1 MTEKTLTPKQEA
13 FCIAYIETGNATEA
27 YRRAYEP
34 TTNKEATLNRSAKA
48 LVDNPKIASRVSELR
63 APVIEAA
70 QLTLESH
77 LEELKRLRDAALSA
91 EKYGPAINAEVA
103 RGRASGF
110 YVEKVSLQGGLT
122 VVVKDYTGRK
132 KPDVNG

>member
-1 MTEKTLTPKQEA
+1 MTDKLTAKQEA

-27 YRRAYEP
+27 YRRVYNP
-34 TTNKEATLNRSAKA
+34 TTTKEATLNRSAKA
-48 LVDNPKIASRVSELR
+48 LVDNPKIAARVADLR

-70 QLTLESH
+70 QMTLESH
-77 LEELKRLRDAALSA
+77 LDELKRLRDAALSA

-132 KPDVNG
+132 KTDVNG